1 MTIRE
6 EVAKSDRKACW
17 LTEYNCPC
25 RTATCYVMPLPDE
38 GCWVYRWFKR
48 LIEEDGQNQTNRK

>member
-6 EVAKSDRKACW
+6 EVAMNGRKACW

-25 RTATCYVMPLPDE
+25 MTAACLVVPLPDE

-48 LIEEDGQNQTNRK
+48 LIEEDSRDKIRD